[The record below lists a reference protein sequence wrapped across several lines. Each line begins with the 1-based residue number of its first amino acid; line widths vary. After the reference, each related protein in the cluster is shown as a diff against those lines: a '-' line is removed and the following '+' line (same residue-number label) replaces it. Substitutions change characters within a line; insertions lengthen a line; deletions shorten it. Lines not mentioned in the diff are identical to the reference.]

1 LILPGI
7 VLFLTIT
14 ALTGVG
20 CRSLFHGRA
29 SQSVAPVSGSVLE
42 AVQPPEIKP
51 VTEIKPV
58 AESKSV
64 PEVTESAK
72 SANPWYKFWGKNA
85 ARNTITGEESSPK
98 PVVIVPP
105 EVRAETNAMFSAH
118 GEPLIKVGYA
128 LRLFVSAGGKTELP
142 EQVKTVSD
150 KGEIV
155 LPLIGPVKCEGLTLK
170 ELSERLSESYKK
182 YILQPQPVVDFVY
195 TGQAGEASPWGAVMV
210 AGSVKQPGRVNI
222 PPTRNLTL
230 SRALQ
235 LSGGLEKVADESS
248 IIVTRLNR
256 DGSMKKMVVNYLLVI
271 KRGQRDKDI
280 VLEPGDTVYVPES
293 TW

>member
-1 LILPGI
+1 M
-7 VLFLTIT
+7 
-14 ALTGVG
+14 
-20 CRSLFHGRA
+20 
-29 SQSVAPVSGSVLE
+29 E

-51 VTEIKPV
+51 VTEIKTVEEAKP
-58 AESKSV
+58 A
-64 PEVTESAK
+64 PEVKEPAK
-72 SANPWYKFWGKNA
+72 RVKPWYKFWSKRD
-85 ARNTITGEESSPK
+85 ARTNKAGDEPSPK
-98 PVVIVPP
+98 PVAVVPP
-105 EVRAETNAMFSAH
+105 ELKAETNAMFSAN
-118 GEPLIKVGYA
+118 GEPLIKMGYL
-128 LRLFVSAGGKTELP
+128 LRLSVSAGGKTELP

-155 LPLIGPVKCEGLTLK
+155 LPLIGPVKCEGLTLR
-170 ELSERLSESYKK
+170 ELSDRLSESYKK
-182 YILQPQPVVDFVY
+182 FILQPQPVVDFVY
-195 TGQAGEASPWGAVMV
+195 TGQTGEVSPWGAVMV
-210 AGSVKQPGRVNI
+210 AGSVRQPGRVNI

-256 DGSMKKMVVNYLLVI
+256 DGTMKKMVINYLLVI
-271 KRGQRDKDI
+271 KKGQRDKDI